1 MQAGSDAPW
10 TSVLA
15 TAPAVWDA
23 VAAAGSSLQRRDSVC
38 AEGRA
43 LGDLGEDSDKE
54 RNTERVSRH
63 CFAGRLQCLPQA
75 LFPSVLSH
83 GGSCPGDFRRELLR
97 CACQLRW
104 TSLEA
109 CSSNTHTE
117 KKKSR
122 LFLTLRQFYSESSFV
137 LWLFLDCQIAVS
149 ALHKAP
155 KTSRLWGM
163 ARMGHYRAR
172 TTLPFRGEKLK
183 DVG

>member
-1 MQAGSDAPW
+1 MPPELQCWQQLQLFGMRW
-10 TSVLA
+10 LQQ
-15 TAPAVWDA
+15 
-23 VAAAGSSLQRRDSVC
+23 AAAFSGVTQCVLRVGPLVIWEKTLIRKEIQREWADT
-38 AEGRA
+38 A
-43 LGDLGEDSDKE
+43 LLG
-54 RNTERVSRH
+54 
-63 CFAGRLQCLPQA
+63 LQCLPQA

-97 CACQLRW
+97 CACQQRW
-104 TSLEA
+104 TSLET

-155 KTSRLWGM
+155 KTWRLWGM